1 MSRRW
6 TQKLENFFSSN
17 RRKLSPK
24 ISQDQSKDNSEN
36 QAKGLKALSG
46 FFSSTTQ
53 KAWAGMKNA
62 FTRNGR
68 SQGVAG
74 SDLKTNKLRNRI
86 IFSFFSATL
95 VMGIILGVVLL
106 PYTSGIVKDR
116 IKEQSSAATVGSMEN
131 IRNFVNTSVEGL
143 KMVGSSLTN
152 VNEQSEIFSRFTDM
166 TLTSKLYKGLIY
178 VNAEGMEIVKRG
190 SAITSWEMQNR
201 KNDPAFVKAVDEGQ
215 YISPVLPDPNQESFY
230 MEISVPVHDLYGQL
244 KGVVIS
250 KIPMS
255 VIWEQVREVGEVTD
269 YRMFMISE
277 DNYVIAHDDGQIV
290 RNQRIVEGE
299 RVPPDQMVESPVL
312 KDEAV
317 QHLIEHREELI
328 SAGTEENEENQ
339 TSQQVVSQSLT
350 GLDYEGVEVVSAYA
364 IDPQY
369 GWSLFIETPTASAL
383 APVKEMTMYM
393 VMIIVVSSILMVVW
407 GIVLARLI
415 SNPVR
420 QLVTATQAVAAGD
433 LRMRTGI
440 DRDDEIGL
448 LARSFDKMVDDL
460 QQIVLNV
467 SDASE
472 KTSSTAKEF
481 TSVAR
486 EVSESASQIAVTIDE
501 IARGAE
507 DQANLSSKTDE
518 GIKKLQQ
525 LVEEMAEK
533 TEQVAAEADRTQA
546 TIRKSDEAFE
556 RLVEGIENVSQ
567 STIQSAQEVKS
578 LEQQTQEIGTIIET
592 SNDIAKRTNLLA
604 LNAAIEAARAGE
616 HGRGFAVVADE
627 VRKLAEQSS
636 KASQKIEEIITSVQE
651 AIHEV
656 VQKMEGSITR
666 AKEESAQ
673 AVESREAMHAI
684 EEAMHAVMD
693 SVQQIEQLMEQQK
706 SSTDEIAEY
715 SHRSSELA
723 METSAGAEE
732 VAASAEESTAVMEQ
746 VVSNADTLLQIAE
759 ELKERVKAFKL

>member
-6 TQKLENFFSSN
+6 TKKLDDFFSIN

-24 ISQDQSKDNSEN
+24 TSQDHSEDISGN
-36 QAKGLKALSG
+36 EKRGLKVVTRFFASLSKKARDG
-46 FFSSTTQ
+46 IKRTFS
-53 KAWAGMKNA
+53 
-62 FTRNGR
+62 RNG
-68 SQGVAG
+68 GHTG
-74 SDLKTNKLRNRI
+74 SAVNELKTNKLRNRI
-86 IFSFFSATL
+86 ILSFFSATL
-95 VMGIILGVVLL
+95 AMGIILGVVLL

-116 IKEQSSAATVGSMEN
+116 IKEQSSSATVGTMEN
-131 IRNFVNTSVEGL
+131 VRNFVNTSVEGL
-143 KMVGSSLTN
+143 KMVASSLTN

-166 TLTSKLYKGLIY
+166 TLTSKLYKGLIF
-178 VNAEGMEIVKRG
+178 VDADGIEVVKRG
-190 SAITSWEMQNR
+190 SAITSWEMLNR
-201 KNDPAFVKAVDEGQ
+201 KNDPAFQMAVKEGQ

-250 KIPMS
+250 KIPMA
-255 VIWEQVREVGEVTD
+255 VIWEQVREVGESTD
-269 YRMFMISE
+269 YRMFMVSE
-277 DNYVIAHDDGQIV
+277 DKYIIAHDISQIV
-290 RNQRIVEGE
+290 RDQRIVDGE

-328 SAGTEENEENQ
+328 SSVEEN
-339 TSQQVVSQSLT
+339 QQVVSQSLT
-350 GLDYEGVEVVSAYA
+350 GLDYEGTEVVSAYA
-364 IDPQY
+364 VDPLY
-369 GWSLFIETPTASAL
+369 GWSLFMETPTASAL
-383 APVKEMTMYM
+383 APVKEMTLYM
-393 VMIIVVSSILMVVW
+393 VLIIVVTSILMVAW
-407 GIVLARLI
+407 GIILARRI
-415 SNPVR
+415 SNPVK

-433 LRMRTGI
+433 LKMRTGI
-440 DRDDEIGL
+440 ERDDEIGL
-448 LARSFDKMVDDL
+448 LASSFDKMVDDL
-460 QQIVLNV
+460 QQIVMNV
-467 SDASE
+467 SEASE

-507 DQANLSSKTDE
+507 DQANLSARTDD

-525 LVEEMAEK
+525 LVEQMAEK

-567 STIQSAQEVKS
+567 STIESAQEVKS

-651 AIHEV
+651 AIQEV
-656 VQKMEGSITR
+656 VHKMEGSIVR
-666 AKEESAQ
+666 AKEESEQ
-673 AVESREAMHAI
+673 AVESREAMRAI
-684 EEAMHAVMD
+684 EVAMEAVMD
-693 SVQQIEQLMEQQK
+693 SVTQIEQLMDQQK
-706 SSTDEIAEY
+706 ESTAEIAQY
-715 SHRSSELA
+715 SHRSSEVA

-746 VVSNADTLLQIAE
+746 VVSNADTLLRIAE
-759 ELKERVKAFKL
+759 ELKERVKAFRL